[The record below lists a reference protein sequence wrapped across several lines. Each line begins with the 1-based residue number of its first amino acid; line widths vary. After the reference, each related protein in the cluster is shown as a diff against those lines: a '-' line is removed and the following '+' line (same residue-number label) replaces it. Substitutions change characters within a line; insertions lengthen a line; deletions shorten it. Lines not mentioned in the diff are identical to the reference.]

1 VIDIFDMVFDTLY
14 SSLAVSYPN
23 ANITAGFDERKTAGL
38 TIAVREIAN
47 VPYVDGN
54 TDNCAENFTRVSVEI
69 EVDSDKKGV
78 ARSECK
84 NVLSAADTIMQ
95 SMKFRRTYMSRA
107 MNIDRTAFRQYARYE
122 VIVGKP
128 IVLNPDTQN
137 EKTVYQMYRR

>member
-1 VIDIFDMVFDTLY
+1 MIDIFDMVFDTLY
-14 SSLAVSYPN
+14 SSLAVSYLN

-38 TIAVREIAN
+38 TIAIREIAN

-69 EVDSDKKGV
+69 EVDSDKEGV

-84 NVLSAADTIMQ
+84 SVLSAADTIMQ